1 MIIKYILLFCILNTG
16 CFADT
21 PSTLYNWKV
30 TRVLDGDTV
39 EVHVDFLPSELG
51 SKLSIRIWGVD
62 TPEKGWRAQDD
73 HERKMGEEAGA
84 YTKQLVANAK
94 DIKIKVLSW
103 DKYGGR
109 LLGDVIID
117 GESLRECL
125 LKNKYAREYY
135 GERKQSWSPYDNDK

>member
-1 MIIKYILLFCILNTG
+1 
-16 CFADT
+16 
-21 PSTLYNWKV
+21 
-30 TRVLDGDTV
+30 
-39 EVHVDFLPSELG
+39 
-51 SKLSIRIWGVD
+51 VD

-73 HERKMGEEAGA
+73 NERKMGEEAGA

-109 LLGDVIID
+109 VLGDVIID

-135 GERKQSWSPYDNDK
+135 GERKQSWSTYDNDK